1 LGEEE
6 GLDDMIIDATTMSES
21 NEDKVGTTEPKP
33 GEWSRDKDA
42 GGDKGTEGEV
52 GEVRGSE
59 KVGIEKLVMKE
70 VLKWV

>member
-33 GEWSRDKDA
+33 GE
-42 GGDKGTEGEV
+42 
-52 GEVRGSE
+52 
-59 KVGIEKLVMKE
+59 
-70 VLKWV
+70 

>member
-1 LGEEE
+1 
-6 GLDDMIIDATTMSES
+6 
-21 NEDKVGTTEPKP
+21 
-33 GEWSRDKDA
+33 
-42 GGDKGTEGEV
+42 V